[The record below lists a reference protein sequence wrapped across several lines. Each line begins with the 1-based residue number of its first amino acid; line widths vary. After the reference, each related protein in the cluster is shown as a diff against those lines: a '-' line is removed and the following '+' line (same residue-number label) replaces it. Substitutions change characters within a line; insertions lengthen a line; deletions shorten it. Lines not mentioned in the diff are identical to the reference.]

1 MSSSPNIYK
10 IEKILNKRKAKGK
23 EQYLIK
29 WEGFPIEVSTW
40 EPIEN
45 LECAIG
51 LIEEYN
57 KTHQKKLK
65 KKNKNKKKNKY
76 TNSNNNINT
85 NDSTSLKSNY
95 NNISPLLDFNNNNE
109 MILDNEEKNEIK
121 NEFED
126 IIHKV
131 DNSFKKVINIRRSD
145 NKLMV
150 LVDKVKENGEV
161 VKAYLSTE
169 ELSRTNPWILIDFY
183 ESKIKF
189 I

>member
-1 MSSSPNIYK
+1 
-10 IEKILNKRKAKGK
+10 
-23 EQYLIK
+23 
-29 WEGFPIEVSTW
+29 
-40 EPIEN
+40 
-45 LECAIG
+45 
-51 LIEEYN
+51 
-57 KTHQKKLK
+57 
-65 KKNKNKKKNKY
+65 
-76 TNSNNNINT
+76 
-85 NDSTSLKSNY
+85 
-95 NNISPLLDFNNNNE
+95 